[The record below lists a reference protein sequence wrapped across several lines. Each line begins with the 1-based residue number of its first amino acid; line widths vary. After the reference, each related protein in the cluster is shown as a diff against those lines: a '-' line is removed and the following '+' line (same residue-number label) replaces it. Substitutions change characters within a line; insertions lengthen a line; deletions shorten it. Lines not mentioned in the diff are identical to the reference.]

1 MAHHERS
8 ATIAM
13 RTSEIL
19 ALIVY
24 AALIAYFVSTQRKL
38 TGKSEAALRFQ
49 QRLEEIRKAG
59 GFSLSTN
66 DHKKLNWLGISAGVF
81 LCAITIFNALKR

>member
-1 MAHHERS
+1 
-8 ATIAM
+8 M

-24 AALIAYFVSTQRKL
+24 VSFIAYFVSTQRKL
-38 TGKSEAALRFQ
+38 TGKSATALRFQ
-49 QRLEEIRKAG
+49 QLLEDRKKAG

-66 DHKKLNWLGISAGVF
+66 DHKKLNWLGITAGVF
-81 LCAITIFNALKR
+81 LCALTIINALRR